1 MSGKPKC
8 THGRNRY
15 ECILCNARLICE
27 HNIRKTTCMKCN
39 PHLRCQHNTRK
50 SQCMVCNPRL
60 KCEHNIG
67 RYVCMVCSPHLSC
80 KHGRN
85 KRTCSE
91 CNPNKK
97 CETHNKVMC
106 LECNPSLACPKHPQ
120 FRRYRCPVC
129 GGPGICSHGK
139 QKESCSQ
146 CKNDGNPGISFCK
159 KTNVLKRDCPCETCR
174 YNKVVR
180 GGIVV
185 RRGIIKNKYTRR
197 APPQPQAQQGAV
209 VEQSQA
215 PQGAVVVLSKKPEAQ
230 AQVHE
235 EELVQGDGDGDGG
248 WYTDYDNEGEVFI
261 NETSDEMSDEMSH
274 GGWETEGGKRKRKRK
289 QRFTRRLRRRN
300 HNTKK
305 SKIVKRKITKHS
317 RKNKY
322 KLK

>member
-15 ECILCNARLICE
+15 ECMLCNARLICE

-39 PHLRCQHNTRK
+39 PHLRCQHDTRK

-106 LECNPSLACPKHPQ
+106 LECNPSLACPKHPKS
-120 FRRYRCPVC
+120 RRYRCPLC
-129 GGPGICSHGK
+129 GGSGICRHGK
-139 QKESCSQ
+139 QKESCGE
-146 CKNDGNPGISFCK
+146 CRDEGNPGISFCK

-174 YNKVVR
+174 YKKVVR
-180 GGIVV
+180 GGI
-185 RRGIIKNKYTRR
+185 IKNNCTRR
-197 APPQPQAQQGAV
+197 APYK
-209 VEQSQA
+209 EQSQA
-215 PQGAVVVLSKKPEAQ
+215 PQGAVVLSKKTEAQ

-235 EELVQGDGDGDGG
+235 EELVQGDGDDG
-248 WYTDYDNEGEVFI
+248 WCNDYDYENEGGVYI
-261 NETSDEMSDEMSH
+261 NEMSDSEDNK
-274 GGWETEGGKRKRKRK
+274 GWITVEEGGRK